1 MSEEI
6 NLLDEEINNDA
17 GPKTIPV
24 FLKVLC
30 ILTFVGAGIGILSS
44 LGSVFTMG
52 KLEENMRVMDEAF
65 SNSDIGVDFG
75 NSYRWTKISYIL
87 NLIGSLLCLAG
98 ALIMWKLR
106 KYGYYI
112 YIFGQVLPLIASF
125 MVMNSMFS
133 GVFGGF
139 TIVMT
144 FFGMLFPIAFIIMY
158 GLNLKHMR

>member
-1 MSEEI
+1 MNEEI

-17 GPKTIPV
+17 GTKTIPV

-44 LGSVFTMG
+44 LGSIFTMG
-52 KLEENMRVMDEAF
+52 KLEENMRVMDETF

-87 NLIGSLLCLAG
+87 NLIGSLLCLTG
-98 ALIMWKLR
+98 ALIMWRLR

-125 MVMNSMFS
+125 MLMNSMFS
-133 GVFGGF
+133 GAFGGL
-139 TIVMT
+139 TIIMT
-144 FFGMLFPIAFIIMY
+144 FFGMIFPIAFIIMY